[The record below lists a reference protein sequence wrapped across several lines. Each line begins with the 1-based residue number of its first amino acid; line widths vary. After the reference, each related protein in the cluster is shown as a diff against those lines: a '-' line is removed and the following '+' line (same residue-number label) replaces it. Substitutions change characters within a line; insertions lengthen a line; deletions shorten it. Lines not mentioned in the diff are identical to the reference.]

1 MQDDLDD
8 IVNQWKK
15 AKQQVP
21 GDNAVDQLIQSAK
34 SKQKVSL
41 AFHYGNMIVLAG
53 VAVMLVL
60 FFIFLFPFREFIS
73 RIGVALMVGGLV
85 ARIIIEYYSATKS
98 RTIDVSENALSNTD
112 RTLEFYNF
120 RKHIHGPIT
129 ITIVAI
135 YCIGLGLLTPEFYKY
150 IGPIIFLFDG
160 MFCVSGAIIIWQ
172 VRKGIK
178 KEMTD
183 LNAILEIKRQ
193 ITQE

>member
-8 IVNQWKK
+8 IVNQWKR
-15 AKQQVP
+15 AKQQAQ
-21 GDNAVDQLIQSAK
+21 GDSAIDQLIQSAQ
-34 SKQKVSL
+34 SKQKASL

-53 VAVMLVL
+53 VAVMLIL

-73 RIGVALMVGGLV
+73 RTGVALMVGGLV
-85 ARIIIEYYSATKS
+85 IRIIIEYYSATKS
-98 RTIDVSENALSNTD
+98 RTIDVSENALTNTD
-112 RTLEFYNF
+112 RTLEFYKF
-120 RKHIHGPIT
+120 RKRIHGPVT

-160 MFCVSGAIIIWQ
+160 IFCVSGIIIIWQ

-183 LNAILEIKRQ
+183 LKDIIEIRKQ

>member
-21 GDNAVDQLIQSAK
+21 GDSAVDQLIRSAQ
-34 SKQKVSL
+34 SKQKASL

-53 VAVMLVL
+53 VAVMLIL

-73 RIGVALMVGGLV
+73 RTGVALMVGGLV
-85 ARIIIEYYSATKS
+85 IRIIIEYYSATKS
-98 RTIDVSENALSNTD
+98 RTIDVSENALTNTD

-120 RKHIHGPIT
+120 RKRIHGPVT
-129 ITIVAI
+129 ITIVAV

-160 MFCVSGAIIIWQ
+160 MFCVSGVIIIWQ

-183 LNAILEIKRQ
+183 LKDILEIRKQ
-193 ITQE
+193 ITHE